1 MKAKPI
7 HLGCAKDG
15 YSQKKSGR
23 SQEVIA
29 QGGLGM
35 MIEEMEKRLKALEDL
50 EEIKK
55 LMREYV
61 FLVNDHKL
69 DQLVELYSKEEPVA
83 ELREDRGVRRGR
95 KEIAEVYANI
105 ATSMPIDVGHL
116 LAQPVITVNG
126 DTAEGHWLMYGFLPD
141 KKIQWLQTRFDAKYV
156 REDGKWK
163 IKWLKYT
170 RPWPDTIHD
179 YRLEP

>member
-1 MKAKPI
+1 MT
-7 HLGCAKDG
+7 L
-15 YSQKKSGR
+15 
-23 SQEVIA
+23 
-29 QGGLGM
+29 
-35 MIEEMEKRLKALEDL
+35 EEMEKRLKALEDL

-55 LMREYV
+55 LQREYV
-61 FLVNDHKL
+61 FLVNNHQL
-69 DQLVELYSKEEPVA
+69 DRLVEFYAKDSVA
-83 ELREDRGVRRGR
+83 ELREDRGVRRGK
-95 KEIAEVYANI
+95 KEIAEVYASI
-105 ATSMPIDVGHL
+105 AKTMPIDVGHL
-116 LAQPVITVNG
+116 LAQPVITVDG

-141 KKIQWLQTRFDAKYV
+141 KKIQWLQTRFDAKYI